1 MTLDELLDKLVND
14 DSSSELLAKTRT
26 AFANVGVDYVKPNIS
41 SVKQI
46 HAGISGRH
54 TGIYFIFER
63 VQDPAGFIYYY
74 VGIATKGNT
83 IHNRFQPHYAK
94 LTVNLRAMYGNV
106 DSERK
111 ETRWQFP
118 KNWRKGIKQHFL
130 NNPDDIPDY
139 WTGRQRKELIQPAN
153 LDYAPQFKK
162 NVDTLPV
169 LVWDLNHLDARTI
182 DSLETALVRE
192 FRPVFNGS
200 KNR

>member
-1 MTLDELLDKLVND
+1 MTLDELLNVIVND
-14 DSSSELLAKTRT
+14 DTSSELLNRARSG
-26 AFANVGVDYVKPNIS
+26 FANTGVDFVKPSIS
-41 SVKQI
+41 SVKDI
-46 HAGISGRH
+46 HSGTAGRH

-63 VQDPAGFIYYY
+63 SKDPLGYIYYY

-94 LTVNLRAMYGNV
+94 LTVNLSSMYGNV

-118 KNWRKGIKQHFL
+118 KNWRKGVQQHFL
-130 NNPDDIPDY
+130 HNTDPIPDY
-139 WTGRQRKELIQPAN
+139 WTGRQRKEVIKPAN
-153 LDYAPQFKK
+153 LDYKAHFKV

-169 LVWDLNHLDARTI
+169 LIWDLGHLDAKTI